1 MTVAEYFARNVY
13 DRRLALST
21 VNSMRSTLSFVRRYD
36 IELDKVDFAWL
47 QEIDKRLASTG
58 KAPTTINKMH
68 AHIKKILNLAL
79 KEGLIEKN
87 PYMNMV
93 LHATKSTR
101 TFLTKD
107 EALKIFKHECYFSD
121 VFEFQT
127 LTGLN
132 IGDLLSLRR
141 EHIVSLV
148 VDGQTYHAID
158 RSRQKTDTHY
168 VVPLK
173 KRAVEIGEKY
183 DYQFN
188 INTRDY
194 NAWLK
199 DISNKEGITKHV
211 TNAVGRHTYATQLL
225 EDGVSLEAVSGSLG
239 HTSTKTTQIYAE
251 ITGAKIVRDFVK
263 NGLM

>member
-79 KEGLIEKN
+79 KEGYINRN
-87 PYMNMV
+87 PYVNMV
-93 LHATKSTR
+93 LHAPKSTR
-101 TFLTKD
+101 TFLTK
-107 EALKIFKHECYFSD
+107 EEETKILKHECYFAD
-121 VFEFQT
+121 VFEFQS

-141 EHIVSLV
+141 EHIVSIT
-148 VDGQTYHAID
+148 VDGETYYAID
-158 RSRQKTDTHY
+158 RCRQKTGKHY

-183 DYQFN
+183 NYLFTVN
-188 INTRDY
+188 VRDY

-199 DISNKEGITKHV
+199 DVSESEGITKHV

-225 EDGVSLEAVSGSLG
+225 EDGVSLEAVSGSMG
-239 HTSTKTTQIYAE
+239 HATIKTTQIYAE

-263 NGLM
+263 NGLI